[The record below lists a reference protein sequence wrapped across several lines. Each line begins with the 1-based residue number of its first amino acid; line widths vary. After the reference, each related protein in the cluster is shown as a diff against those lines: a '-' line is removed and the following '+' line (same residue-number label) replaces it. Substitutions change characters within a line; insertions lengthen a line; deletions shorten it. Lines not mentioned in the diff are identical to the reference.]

1 MAKTA
6 GYRYV
11 LVLIACLFI
20 TGSAFAQRAS
30 GKWVISPVETKN
42 FPSITFF
49 AAPYTAEGIFL
60 NIPNAQNLTLY
71 ENDQTLPVDRL
82 EPLQTGAQFAVAL
95 NPGPAFAIRNGQ
107 GISRYDLLI
116 EYLSQWA
123 ENSRATQD
131 DLSLLTSNGSNLTHV
146 TDHAIW
152 LQALQ
157 AYTPDI
163 RNSQPNLD
171 VLTRAINAAADSTA
185 QTGMGKAVLFIT
197 PPLDTANAG
206 SIQNFISLANTNNV
220 RIHVWVIASE
230 SALTGTAVEQ
240 LEQLAQ
246 QTGGQVFKFS
256 GTQTFP
262 EIDSLLEPLRQT
274 YRITYTSQ
282 IRGSGSHNLRVELNT
297 GSERISSTVQT
308 FDLNIRP
315 AAVALLSPPTQI
327 ERRPPAANNATQTR
341 ATLQNIL
348 FPLEQP
354 IQAYIEFPDGFP
366 RPLTRSALY
375 VNNRLHHEN
384 TTAPFDQFTLDLSE
398 FNSNTTLNLKII
410 IEDSLGLRGE
420 SVSTPIEI
428 VILRPNETIV
438 TQVISKAPLLL
449 VTVGALLAGSVFVW
463 ALVIGG
469 KLSPARS
476 SLTRSKKAPRCNDP
490 VTQPVPIA
498 ATEST
503 RTNPP
508 RRWLWKTRAN
518 TAPPPSMAQLEH
530 LDENHRSQSSLAIP
544 IYAAEVTIGSDVAQA
559 TLVLQD
565 PSIAGLHARL
575 TRQTDGCFYIS
586 DHNSIAGTWINYA
599 PIGTENVR
607 LQHGDLLHIGR
618 VGFRF
623 SQNNPAVVRRIVIHP
638 QEFSQ

>member
-11 LVLIACLFI
+11 LALIACLFI

-49 AAPYTAEGIFL
+49 AAPYNAEGIFL
-60 NIPNAQNLTLY
+60 RIPNAQNLTLY
-71 ENDQTLPVDRL
+71 ENDQNLPIDALETLR
-82 EPLQTGAQFAVAL
+82 TGAQFAVAL

-107 GISRYDLLI
+107 GVSRYDLLI
-116 EYLSQWA
+116 QHLTAWA
-123 ENSRATQD
+123 ENSRATED
-131 DLSLLTSNGSNLTHV
+131 DLSLLTSNGNNLMHV
-146 TDHAIW
+146 NDHAVW
-152 LQALQ
+152 LQTLRD
-157 AYTPDI
+157 YTPDI
-163 RNSQPNLD
+163 RNSTPNLD
-171 VLTRAINAAADSTA
+171 VLTRAINAAADNSV

-197 PPLDTANAG
+197 PPLDAANAG
-206 SIQNFISLANTNNV
+206 SIQNFISLANAQNI

-230 SALTGTAVEQ
+230 SALTGSAVEP
-240 LEQLAQ
+240 LEQLAR

-256 GTQTFP
+256 GTQTLP
-262 EIDSLLEPLRQT
+262 DLDTLLEPLRQT

-282 IRGSGSHNLRVELNT
+282 IRSSGSHSLRVELNT
-297 GSERISSTVQT
+297 STESISSTVQT
-308 FDLNIRP
+308 FELNIRP
-315 AAVALLSPPTQI
+315 AAVALLSPPAKI

-375 VNNRLHHEN
+375 VNNHLHQEN
-384 TTAPFDQFTLDLSE
+384 TAAPFDQFTLDLSE
-398 FNSNTTLNLKII
+398 FNSSSTINLKII

-420 SVSTPIEI
+420 SISTPIEI
-428 VILRPNETIV
+428 VILRPTETIV
-438 TQVISKAPLLL
+438 TQVIGQAPLLL
-449 VTVGALLAGSVFVW
+449 VIVGTLLAGSVFVW
-463 ALVIGG
+463 ALVVGG

-476 SLTRSKKAPRCNDP
+476 SLTRSKKAPRRNDP

-498 ATEST
+498 ATEPT
-503 RTNPP
+503 RKNPP
-508 RRWLWKTRAN
+508 RRWLWKTRA
-518 TAPPPSMAQLEH
+518 TIAPPIIAQLEH

-544 IYAAEVTIGSDVAQA
+544 IHAAEVTIGSDVSQA

-575 TRQTDGCFYIS
+575 TRQADGYFYIS
-586 DHNSIAGTWINYA
+586 DHNSIAGTWINYT
-599 PIGTENVR
+599 PISSENVR

-618 VGFRF
+618 IGFRF
-623 SQNNPAVVRRIVIHP
+623 SQHNPAAIRRIVIHP
-638 QEFSQ
+638 QETAQ